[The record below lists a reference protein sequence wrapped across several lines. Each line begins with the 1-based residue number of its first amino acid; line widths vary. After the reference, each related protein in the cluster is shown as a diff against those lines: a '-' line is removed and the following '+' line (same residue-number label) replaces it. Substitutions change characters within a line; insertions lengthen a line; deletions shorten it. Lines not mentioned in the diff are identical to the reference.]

1 MADIFSMTAPLTLR
15 RPSGEE
21 RIMAEH
27 FRHPRGLLYFDL
39 YWHVGDPAE
48 TLHVIEGE
56 ISGEGP
62 WRVGDC
68 IVKVLGCHGSDP
80 ALATAYTRWQERL
93 EQDGYLPRPL
103 IDAIARRYGAT
114 LATNDPG
121 SAAPSSR

>member
-1 MADIFSMTAPLTLR
+1 MTAPLTLR
-15 RPSGEE
+15 RPAGEE

-48 TLHVIEGE
+48 TVHVIEGE

-68 IVKVLGCHGSDP
+68 IVKVLGCHGSNP
-80 ALATAYTRWQERL
+80 ALATAYTRWQQSL
-93 EQDGYLPRPL
+93 EQEGYLPRPL
-103 IDAIARRYGAT
+103 IDAIARRYGAAKPT
-114 LATNDPG
+114 DGIGANPGATD
-121 SAAPSSR
+121 